1 MSNVFI
7 TVVYLVFHFS
17 HSHCLCLSLSL
28 TVSCLS
34 LSLSPSSQ
42 SYATEGLRTLV
53 LAKKDLDLDEY
64 EEWHKEYTEAR

>member
-7 TVVYLVFHFS
+7 TVVYLVFHVSLS
-17 HSHCLCLSLSL
+17 HSHCLCL
-28 TVSCLS
+28 CLS
-34 LSLSPSSQ
+34 LSSSQ